1 MQTRALIAAVFCLA
15 LVGCDKPAPAG
26 ASPVQVSVQQPER
39 RAIEIERDFI
49 GEVAAVEEAEI
60 RSKVNGRVLSVE
72 FEEGSL
78 VQQGQPLFRID
89 SDSLLAA
96 LNEAKANVS
105 KAQADQTKV
114 LADQTRYKTLVEK
127 GTISRQA
134 YDDIINKAAQAKAA
148 LDAAQAQ
155 LNQAQ
160 TMMQESAM
168 MATIKRAPAC
178 RLRPSPSI
186 AQLLLRA
193 PLLLRALAPTLQ
205 STLHRGI
212 NHGALFY

>member
-1 MQTRALIAAVFCLA
+1 MQTRALIAAVFCFA

-134 YDDIINKAAQAKAA
+134 YDDIINKVAQATAA

-160 TMMQESAM
+160 T
-168 MATIKRAPAC
+168 
-178 RLRPSPSI
+178 
-186 AQLLLRA
+186 
-193 PLLLRALAPTLQ
+193 
-205 STLHRGI
+205 
-212 NHGALFY
+212 